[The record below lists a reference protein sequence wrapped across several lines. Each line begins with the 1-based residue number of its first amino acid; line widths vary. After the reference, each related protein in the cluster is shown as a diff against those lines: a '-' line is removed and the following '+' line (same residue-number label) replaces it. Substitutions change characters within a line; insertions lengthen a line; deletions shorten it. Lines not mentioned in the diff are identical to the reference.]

1 MQIVL
6 AIIMAFVTIEAKA
19 IESLPCVPHGDCSDP
34 CIYFR
39 KNVVFIDNYKNAKL
53 NLKGRIHDLSLKSR
67 KEIIKK
73 QADAELVGDT
83 TVAVYSDNSVSVTF
97 TSKILDTSC
106 YYNKSGKYVPTE
118 SCCNGQSKVQ
128 LEVTTKYKKEV
139 YKTIQDWGC

>member
-6 AIIMAFVTIEAKA
+6 AIIMTFLISEAKA
-19 IESLPCVPHGDCSDP
+19 IEPLPCVPHGDCSDP

-39 KNVVFIDNYKNAKL
+39 KNVVFFDNYENSKPNPRGK
-53 NLKGRIHDLSLKSR
+53 IHNLSLKSR

-73 QADAELVGDT
+73 QADAELAGDT
-83 TVAVYSDNSVSVTF
+83 TVAVYSDNSVSVTL

-128 LEVTTKYKKEV
+128 LEVTTKSKKEV